1 MAADANSYDAW
12 FRMKVKAALEAARAG
27 TSQVQVMQAA
37 QALID
42 AKRQTD
48 RPDSEDQLI
57 PCAATGTEALNEPC
71 TEQGAQ
77 GILDCPAHQAR
88 LFHDLRRR

>member
-12 FRMKVKAALEAARAG
+12 FCAQVEAALQDARAG

-42 AKRQTD
+42 AKRQV
-48 RPDSEDQLI
+48 
-57 PCAATGTEALNEPC
+57 EPKS
-71 TEQGAQ
+71 
-77 GILDCPAHQAR
+77 
-88 LFHDLRRR
+88 

>member
-12 FRMKVKAALEAARAG
+12 FRVKVQAALEDARAG

-42 AKRQTD
+42 AKRQGQSK
-48 RPDSEDQLI
+48 P
-57 PCAATGTEALNEPC
+57 
-71 TEQGAQ
+71 
-77 GILDCPAHQAR
+77 
-88 LFHDLRRR
+88 